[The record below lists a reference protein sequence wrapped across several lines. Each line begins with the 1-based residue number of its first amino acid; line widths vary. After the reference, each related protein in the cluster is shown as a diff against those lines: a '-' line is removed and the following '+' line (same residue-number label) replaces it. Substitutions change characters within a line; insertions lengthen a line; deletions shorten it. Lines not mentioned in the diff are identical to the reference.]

1 MHASILLLVLSATAA
16 LALEPVKHH
25 EAPSSH
31 LLASLKALQQP
42 HADSAHSQ
50 LSSSNSHLRA
60 AISSTPAA
68 SFCAP
73 ASVVCVSAFPD
84 PAADSTTFVV
94 TSTAQ
99 GWAAVGMGSSMTSST
114 MFVGWTSR
122 SFSIMSQ
129 RRASS
134 YSLPSPVQPTFTQI
148 AIPASF
154 TVPRNARIAYAFT
167 IPSSSSF
174 LSSDFIYASSDA
186 SPSSPEDPNSP
197 FGVHQQKGSFNLNL
211 KGETVTVAQAD
222 AAAPASGDGVSI
234 PATSSTSISSFC
246 RDTSNSLCLVSIRD
260 EKAATVTFVVYS
272 SSSGWVGIGTGQSM
286 IGATMFI
293 GWSNEGQAVI
303 SQRSSSG
310 YSLPSPVN
318 QAIFTA
324 VPIPAGVNLPSS
336 TKISFAFSV
345 PISAGIAST
354 TSSSNFIFA
363 GSSRA
368 PGSPAST
375 SSSFGKH
382 EFKGQFSID
391 VSKLGQ
397 SSVGGG
403 AATSAVDLLLIHGIF
418 MFLAWGVLPPIAIFV
433 ARYLKAR
440 LGHTWYLT
448 HMGLMLFGVSAC
460 IITALVCVE
469 VNLAPGKTR
478 FITTPHGIIGVTL
491 CFAIY
496 PMQVALGFISNALFS
511 AERHSVPWWDQAHWW
526 LGRSAVLLAV
536 VNIHLGLMLYEASIV
551 IVGLYWGFIGLVV
564 LGVFGFLGEYR
575 MKGAVHH
582 VKGGFHNEVGSTP
595 MTERLMSGKP
605 ENNEQGTGTRLVHSG
620 SFLPED
626 QRA

>member
-1 MHASILLLVLSATAA
+1 MHASILLLALSATAA

-25 EAPSSH
+25 DSPTSH
-31 LLASLKALQQP
+31 LLASLKALQ
-42 HADSAHSQ
+42 HADTAHAQ
-50 LSSSNSHLRA
+50 LSASNSHLRA

-68 SFCAP
+68 SYCSP

-84 PAADSTTFVV
+84 SAADSTTFVV
-94 TSTAQ
+94 TSSAQ
-99 GWAAVGMGSSMTSST
+99 GWAAVGMGSSMTSAT

-134 YSLPSPVQPTFTQI
+134 YSLPSPVQPSFTQI

-154 TVPRNARIAYAFT
+154 TVPRNARIVYAFT
-167 IPSSSSF
+167 IPTSSSF

-186 SPSSPEDPNSP
+186 SPSSLENPNSP
-197 FGVHQQKGSFNLNL
+197 FGIHQQKGSFNLNL
-211 KGETVTVAQAD
+211 KGENVNTAQAD
-222 AAAPASGDGVSI
+222 GAAPAAGDGGVSI
-234 PATSSTSISSFC
+234 AASSSTSIGSFC

-272 SSSGWVGIGTGQSM
+272 SSSGWVGFGTGQSM
-286 IGATMFI
+286 TGATMFI
-293 GWSNEGQAVI
+293 GWSNEGQTVI

-310 YSLPSPVN
+310 YSLPSPVDK
-318 QAIFTA
+318 AIFTS
-324 VPIPAGVNLPSS
+324 VPIPAGVNLPAS
-336 TKISFAFSV
+336 TKISYAFSV
-345 PISAGIAST
+345 PISSGIAST

-368 PGSPAST
+368 PGTPSSA

-397 SSVGGG
+397 SSTGG
-403 AATSAVDLLLIHGIF
+403 AAATSPVDLLLIHGIF

-440 LGHTWYLT
+440 LGHAWYLT

-478 FITTPHGIIGVTL
+478 FITTPHGIIGVVL

-536 VNIHLGLMLYEASIV
+536 VNVHLGLMLYEASAV
-551 IVGLYWGFIGLVV
+551 IVGLYWGFIGVVV

-582 VKGGFHNEVGSTP
+582 VKGGFHNEVSSTP
-595 MTERLMSGKP
+595 TTERLM
-605 ENNEQGTGTRLVHSG
+605 ENNEQGAAGARLGHSG
-620 SFLPED
+620 SYLPEG
-626 QRA
+626 QRV